1 MAEEW
6 TRANPLQQQRAD
18 RVLSQVIAWVE
29 DGQRP
34 KRGKLPEGDP
44 ELLTYYG
51 LFGKLR
57 IDAHRGLIKRFADQ
71 EVCRSRGLQIRW
83 VADQMGCRSGGLQ
96 IKRVAGQWRL
106 RTGVHDAGKEG
117 FRKVGCRQRIYIYK
131 KYKATS
137 PHLHTGDFLPVLQS
151 RSLEP
156 EPLEPPLLGRLH
168 CRS

>member
-1 MAEEW
+1 MGSDQNEASYRKG
-6 TRANPLQQQRAD
+6 TPNC
-18 RVLSQVIAWVE
+18 
-29 DGQRP
+29 
-34 KRGKLPEGDP
+34 
-44 ELLTYYG
+44 YYG

-131 KYKATS
+131 KYEATS
-137 PHLHTGDFLPVLQS
+137 PRLHTGDFLPVLPEPGAGAATCRAAPLPELIFLLVGAGS
-151 RSLEP
+151 RS
-156 EPLEPPLLGRLH
+156 RTF
-168 CRS
+168 